1 MSDTVI
7 RRSARALDP
16 YRPIMTLTEL
26 ARAPRSTARSWA
38 TGHRRPSVAVLKTLR
53 DMLRERQSMLSTLIP
68 ELDQL
73 IIKREYEP
81 VHRTGFCTIDQ
92 STGRDKR
99 NRLGRPK
106 RTAGIKR

>member
-7 RRSARALDP
+7 RRSARALNP

-26 ARAPRSTARSWA
+26 ARTPRSTARSWA
-38 TGHRRPSVAVLKTLR
+38 TGHRRPSIAVLEALR
-53 DMLRERQSMLSTLIP
+53 DVLKERQSIVSALLLELNDLI
-68 ELDQL
+68 Q
-73 IIKREYEP
+73 KREREP

-92 STGRDKR
+92 STGLDKR

-106 RTAGIKR
+106 RTAGIER